1 MLIESQGPKI
11 VVSTENGDFK
21 FDEVVVTIPLG
32 CLKRGT
38 LNIDPQIPLPLYRAI
53 QNASYSSLEK
63 VYISFPLDFWG
74 YVPTPAATTREG
86 GNSPTS
92 SIATPSFTHFLNP
105 QYVPDEQKSWA
116 IELVP
121 LSSKDHFG
129 SLAQPTLL
137 FSLYGPC
144 AAYVTSLIQNL
155 SPNSAEYFDTLVGF
169 FRPYYSLLPNYKA
182 GCPECMPNAI
192 LATNWQNDE
201 LAGNGSYTNFQ
212 ISDYSQVEGEEVH
225 LDEDIRTTRAGLPD
239 RGIWFAG
246 EHTAPFI
253 AIGTTTGAYW
263 SGESAAVKILAANGL
278 LSGQAQ
284 SPDLARNTEASRDDV
299 QGVHVLQDAI
309 SPAGTDTSPQEAF
322 PTHG

>member
-1 MLIESQGPKI
+1 MLIESQDPKI

-21 FDEVVVTIPLG
+21 FDEVGVTVPLG

-38 LNIDPQIPLPLYRAI
+38 ININPRIPLPLYRAI

-63 VYISFPLDFWG
+63 VYISFPLDFWAFA
-74 YVPTPAATTREG
+74 PSNAATTQED
-86 GNSPTS
+86 GNSPTT

-105 QYVPDEQKSWA
+105 QYVPDEQKSWT

-121 LSSKDHFG
+121 LSSRDHFG

-144 AAYVTSLIQNL
+144 AAYVTSLIRHL
-155 SPNSAEYFDTLVGF
+155 SPTSAEYFDTLVGF

-192 LATNWQNDE
+192 LATKWQNDE

-212 ISDYSQVEGEEVH
+212 ISDHSHDEEGVH
-225 LDEDIRTTRAGLPD
+225 LDEGIRTMRAGLPD

-253 AIGTTTGAYW
+253 ALGTTTGAYW
-263 SGESAAVKILAANGL
+263 SGESAAVRILAAYGL
-278 LSGQAQ
+278 LLGQAQ
-284 SPDLARNTEASRDDV
+284 SPDLARNTEASRGDV
-299 QGVHVLQDAI
+299 QGVLVLQDAI
-309 SPAGTDTSPQEAF
+309 SPAGADTSPQEAF
-322 PTHG
+322 PTQG